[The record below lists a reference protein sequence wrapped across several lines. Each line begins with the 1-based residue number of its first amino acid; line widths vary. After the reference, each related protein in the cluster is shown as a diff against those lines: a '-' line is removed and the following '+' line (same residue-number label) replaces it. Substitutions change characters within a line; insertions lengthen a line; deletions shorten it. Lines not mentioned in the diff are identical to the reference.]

1 MDWILEIPFVGTHL
15 LTTIIF
21 VPLIGVFLLLLV
33 KNKNGMNDNVVKWV
47 ALITTLVELFLGIFI
62 VLRFDT
68 STHALQF
75 VEKASWIP
83 ALNINYSLGIDGISV
98 LMVFLAAFIGW
109 VCILASWKSINTKVK
124 EFMILILIMQ
134 TAMIGV
140 FCAMDLILF
149 FIFWEAMLIPM
160 YLIIGIWGGVNK
172 LYAAIK
178 LFIYMLAGS
187 TLMLV
192 GIIVMYY
199 HAGQTFDIQAMTA
212 ASYGFEFQIF
222 IFVLFFIAFAVKV
235 PTFPFHTW
243 LPDAH
248 VQAPTAGSIILAG
261 VLLKMGAYGFLRFSL
276 PMFPDAS
283 QFFSVPLC
291 ILSIIAIVYG
301 AFLALA
307 QTDMKKLIAYSSVSH
322 MGFVTLG
329 IFLLNKNGI
338 EGGILQMFNHGITT
352 SALFLCVGIIYERT
366 HTRMLDRYGWAS
378 KLVPVYA
385 FFLFLFSIA
394 AMGFP
399 GTNGFIGEL
408 MILIGAYETHKI
420 YIVFMILGIALGA
433 AYMLWMYK
441 RIAFGSPVP
450 GFGHGGKVTPA
461 KYPAPAKGS
470 IKDINIRELIPILAF
485 LVFVF
490 WVGLHPMDF
499 LELMHASVDNLV
511 SQVGAGKVSEVVM
524 SGVIK

>member
-1 MDWILEIPFVGTHL
+1 M
-15 LTTIIF
+15 IF
-21 VPLIGVFLLLLV
+21 LPLFGVFLLLFL
-33 KNKNGMNDNVVKWV
+33 KNGRNDKEMRWL
-47 ALITTLVELFLGIFI
+47 ALAVTVLELILASAVILKFDSTT
-62 VLRFDT
+62 
-68 STHALQF
+68 HNMQF
-75 VEKASWIP
+75 VERVAWIP
-83 ALNINYSLGIDGISV
+83 ALNVYYAVGIDGLSV
-98 LMVFLAAFIGW
+98 LMLFLAAFIGW
-109 VCILASWKSINTKVK
+109 ICVLASWTQIKEKVK
-124 EFMILILIMQ
+124 EFMILLLIME
-134 TAMIGV
+134 TAMLGV
-140 FCAMDLILF
+140 FCSMDVILF

-160 YLIIGIWGGVNK
+160 YLIIGIWGGANK

-192 GIIVMYY
+192 GIIVLYY
-199 HAGQTFDIQAMTA
+199 NGGHTFDIQALAMQ
-212 ASYGFEFQIF
+212 SYSFEFQIF

-235 PTFPFHTW
+235 PMFPFHTW

-261 VLLKMGAYGFLRFSL
+261 VLLKMGAYGFMRFAM
-276 PMFPDAS
+276 PMFPDAT
-283 QFFSVPLC
+283 QFFSVPIC
-291 ILSIIAIVYG
+291 ILSIVAIIYG

-329 IFLLNKNGI
+329 LFLLNKNGI

-366 HTRMLDRYGWAS
+366 HTRDIARYGWAA
-378 KLVPVYA
+378 KLVPKYA
-385 FFLFLFSIA
+385 FFFFLFTIA

-408 MILIGAYETHKI
+408 LILIGAYEVSPI
-420 YIVFMILGIALGA
+420 YIIFMICGIALGA
-433 AYMLWMYK
+433 AYMLWLYK
-441 RIAFGSPVP
+441 RIAFGTPVP
-450 GFGHGGKVTPA
+450 GYGHGGVTAPGQ
-461 KYPAPAKGS
+461 YPAPAKGL
-470 IKDINIRELIPILAF
+470 IKDVNAREILMIAAL

-499 LELMHASVDNLV
+499 LNIIHESVAHLLT
-511 SQVGAGKVSEVVM
+511 QVNTSSLSSVAGV
-524 SGVIK
+524 VIK